1 MSEIEQHQQAIKEF
15 IDTANNMKD
24 KGVST
29 KVVSSAMMTANAVY
43 ASYSVAGNEGAL
55 TDSGIEKITKA
66 FAEKL
71 AQVREIRKA
80 EAAAKGAAIEENTP
94 SAEG

>member
-24 KGVST
+24 KGVSI

-55 TDSGIEKITKA
+55 TDSGIEKITTA

-80 EAAAKGAAIEENTP
+80 EAAAEGAIIEENTP
-94 SAEG
+94 CAEG

>member
-24 KGVST
+24 RGVSV

-80 EAAAKGAAIEENTP
+80 EAAAKGAVIEENTP
-94 SAEG
+94 PTEA

>member
-15 IDTANNMKD
+15 IDTANKMKD
-24 KGVST
+24 RGISV

-55 TDSGIEKITKA
+55 TDSGIEKVTKA

-71 AQVREIRKA
+71 AQVRQIREA
-80 EAAAKGAAIEENTP
+80 EAAAKGAVIQENTP
-94 SAEG
+94 PAES